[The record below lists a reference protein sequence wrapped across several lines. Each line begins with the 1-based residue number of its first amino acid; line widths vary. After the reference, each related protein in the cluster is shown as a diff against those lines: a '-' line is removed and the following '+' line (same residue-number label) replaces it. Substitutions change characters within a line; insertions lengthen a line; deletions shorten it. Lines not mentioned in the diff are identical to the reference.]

1 MTTAA
6 GRARIWF
13 LDTASLLSMAVDPAI
28 AAVVLEEIGDDPVM
42 IIDIVSDELHYRAT
56 VDDTAELANTALA
69 TRPSR
74 WIDVDTAQYV
84 SLDEVLDAQ
93 WDVAD
98 GRELK
103 GDRQHWAESTIIA
116 MGRQSAAK
124 GYTSIKVLLSEDYD
138 ARRVASSVPN
148 MTGMSIHG
156 LLHHRIHMRKT
167 MTTER
172 AAELAKMLERAG
184 RNHEVTAED
193 FADPTG
199 RLLGRVGQPKPRL

>member
-1 MTTAA
+1 MSAAA
-6 GRARIWF
+6 GGARIWF

-28 AAVVLEEIGDDPVM
+28 AAVVLEEVGDDPVM
-42 IIDIVSDELHYRAT
+42 IIDVVTDELQYRAT
-56 VDDTAELANTALA
+56 VDDTAELAKTALA
-69 TRPSR
+69 TKPSG
-74 WIDVDTAQYV
+74 WIDVDTAQYLR
-84 SLDEVLDAQ
+84 LDDVLDAQ

-103 GDRQHWAESTIIA
+103 DDRQHWAESTIIA

-148 MTGMSIHG
+148 MTGISIHG
-156 LLHHRIHMRKT
+156 LLHYRIHIRKT

-172 AAELAKMLERAG
+172 AAELAKMLEDADRG
-184 RNHEVTAED
+184 HEVTGED